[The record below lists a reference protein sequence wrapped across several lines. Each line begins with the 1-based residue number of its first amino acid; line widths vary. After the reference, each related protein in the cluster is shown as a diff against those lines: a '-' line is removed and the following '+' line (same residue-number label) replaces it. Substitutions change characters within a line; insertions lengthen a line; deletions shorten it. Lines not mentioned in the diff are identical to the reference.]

1 MTNEEIKILKARVE
15 AGDLLR
21 KDEQLH
27 ILQQLFRANRRLM
40 AAKKAGF
47 NTDPFQGKD
56 DGF

>member
-1 MTNEEIKILKARVE
+1 VTNDEIKILKARVE